1 MIVTPLTMLSTF
13 QALWRSTFPP
23 IPEAILADFKLLRA
37 ARLQSQIPLL
47 YLTLLLTIP
56 TTIYGSSKGAPFWVR
71 VGIPAVM
78 GIACLVRFFAWTKKS
93 KQKLDVQSAAK
104 MVTGA
109 TWVSGTLGTICSTW
123 CVVSFLTASP
133 ELRIYYPMIMAMGSL
148 ATAYCLST
156 IRGATIINLLIGLL
170 PISLLL
176 LFSGKRMDL
185 AAGTSLVVASAF
197 LLRMIFQQHEQLV
210 DLLLLQRQMRELA
223 DTDPLTGLPNRR
235 VLADRLDQ
243 EIQRAGPDSTF
254 ALALL
259 DLDGFK
265 PVNDQYGHGCG
276 DLLLCEVADRL
287 RKACGGHALPAR
299 LGGDEFAILVP
310 AGSALSLTAIADHM
324 LAALVPPYQIEGHVI
339 RVGASI
345 GVATWP
351 GDGATSRELFETAD
365 AALYA
370 VKAQRNERGADL
382 HDEGRTGHVKAA

>member
-1 MIVTPLTMLSTF
+1 MKSLV
-13 QALWRSTFPP
+13 QALWRTAFPP
-23 IPEAILADFKLLRA
+23 IPDEILGEFKLLRA
-37 ARLQSQIPLL
+37 NRLQSQIPLL

-56 TTIYGSSKGAPFWVR
+56 TTIYGSSQGAPAWVR
-71 VGIPAVM
+71 LGIPVAM
-78 GIACLVRFFAWTKKS
+78 GTACLVRFLAWMKKR
-93 KQKLDVQSAAK
+93 KIQLDPQSAAR
-104 MVTGA
+104 MITGA
-109 TWVSGTLGTICSTW
+109 TWVSGTLGTICSLW
-123 CVVSFLTASP
+123 CVESWLTAPP
-133 ELRIYYPMIMAMGSL
+133 ELRIYYPLIMAMGSL

-176 LFSGKRMDL
+176 LLSGNRMDL
-185 AAGTSLVVASAF
+185 AAGTSMVVASAF

-223 DTDPLTGLPNRR
+223 LTDPLTSLPNRR
-235 VLADRLDQ
+235 VLDERLEQ
-243 EIQRAGPDSTF
+243 EIERAAPGASF

-287 RKACGGHALPAR
+287 RKACGVNALAAR
-299 LGGDEFAILVP
+299 IGGDEFAILVP
-310 AGSALSLTAIADHM
+310 AGSAISLPAVADHI
-324 LAALVPPYQIEGHVI
+324 LSALVPPYQIEGHTL

-351 GDGATSRELFETAD
+351 GDGATSRSLFETAD
-365 AALYA
+365 TALYA
-370 VKAQRNERGADL
+370 VKAERREPRTESGNEGCVGQAR
-382 HDEGRTGHVKAA
+382 AA

>member
-1 MIVTPLTMLSTF
+1 MSSL
-13 QALWRSTFPP
+13 QALWRTTFPP

-37 ARLQSQIPLL
+37 SRLQSQIPLL

-56 TTIYGSSKGAPFWVR
+56 TTIYGSSQGAPAWVR
-71 VGIPAVM
+71 VGIPVVM
-78 GIACLVRFFAWTKKS
+78 GTACLVRFFAWTKKS
-93 KQKLDVQSAAK
+93 KQKLDEQSAEK
-104 MVTGA
+104 MVTAA
-109 TWVSGTLGTICSTW
+109 TWVSGSLGVICSTW
-123 CVVSFLTASP
+123 CVMSFLTAPP
-133 ELRIYYPMIMAMGSL
+133 ELRIYYPMIMSMGSL

-156 IRGATIINLLIGLL
+156 IRGATIINLVIGLL

-235 VLADRLDQ
+235 VLTERLEQ
-243 EIQRAGPDSTF
+243 EIERAGPDASF

-287 RKACGGHALPAR
+287 RKACGASALPAR
-299 LGGDEFAILVP
+299 IGGDEFAILVP
-310 AGSALSLTAIADHM
+310 AGSAISLAAIADHI
-324 LAALVPPYQIEGHVI
+324 LAALVPPYQIEGHI
-339 RVGASI
+339 LRVGASI

-351 GDGATSRELFETAD
+351 GDGTTSRSLFETAD
-365 AALYA
+365 IALYA
-370 VKAQRNERGADL
+370 IKAERRERGVEPGS
-382 HDEGRTGHVKAA
+382 EGRLGQAQAA

>member
-1 MIVTPLTMLSTF
+1 MTF
-13 QALWRSTFPP
+13 LVQPIWRAIFPP
-23 IPEAILADFKLLRA
+23 IPEAILGDFKLLRA
-37 ARLQSQIPLL
+37 SRLQSQIPLL

-56 TTIYGSSKGAPFWVR
+56 TTIYGSSQGAPAWVR
-71 VGIPAVM
+71 LGIPVVM
-78 GIACLVRFFAWTKKS
+78 GTACLVRFIAWMKKR
-93 KQKLDVQSAAK
+93 KIQLDVQSAAR
-104 MVTGA
+104 MTFGA
-109 TWVSGTLGTICSTW
+109 TWVSGTLGAICSTW
-123 CVVSFLTASP
+123 CVASWLTAP
-133 ELRIYYPMIMAMGSL
+133 AELRIYYPLIMAMGSL

-185 AAGTSLVVASAF
+185 AAGTSMVVASAF

-223 DTDPLTGLPNRR
+223 HTDPLTGLPNRR
-235 VLADRLDQ
+235 VLTERLEQ
-243 EIQRAGPDSTF
+243 EIERAGPDASF

-287 RKACGGHALPAR
+287 RKACGANALPAR
-299 LGGDEFAILVP
+299 IGGDEFAILVP
-310 AGSALSLTAIADHM
+310 AGSAMSLTAMADHI
-324 LAALVPPYQIEGHVI
+324 LAALVPPYQIEGHHLG
-339 RVGASI
+339 VGASI

-351 GDGATSRELFETAD
+351 GDGATSRSLFETAD
-365 AALYA
+365 TALYA
-370 VKAQRNERGADL
+370 VKAERRVEARS
-382 HDEGRTGHVKAA
+382 EGRAGQAQAA

>member
-1 MIVTPLTMLSTF
+1 MILVQT
-13 QALWRSTFPP
+13 LWRTMFPP
-23 IPEAILADFKLLRA
+23 IPDVILGDFKLLRA

-56 TTIYGSSKGAPFWVR
+56 TTIYGSSQGAPAWVR
-71 VGIPAVM
+71 VGIPVVM
-78 GIACLVRFFAWTKKS
+78 ATACLARFITWMKKR
-93 KQKLDVQSAAK
+93 KQTLDVHSAER

-109 TWVSGTLGTICSTW
+109 TWVSGSLGVICSVW
-123 CVVSFLTASP
+123 CVMSFLTAP
-133 ELRIYYPMIMAMGSL
+133 ADLRIYYPMIMSMGSL

-176 LFSGKRMDL
+176 LFSGNRMDL

-197 LLRMIFQQHEQLV
+197 LLRMIFQQHDQLV

-243 EIQRAGPDSTF
+243 EIERAGPDAGF

-265 PVNDQYGHGCG
+265 PVNDQYGPGCG

-287 RKACGGHALPAR
+287 RAACGPNALPAR

-310 AGSALSLTAIADHM
+310 AGSAISLAMVADHM
-324 LAALVPPYQIEGHVI
+324 LAALVPSYRIEGHVI

-351 GDGATSRELFETAD
+351 NDGATSRDLFETAD
-365 AALYA
+365 TALYA
-370 VKAQRNERGADL
+370 VKAQRNERCAPGG
-382 HDEGRTGHVKAA
+382 DEQPEERVQAA

>member
-1 MIVTPLTMLSTF
+1 MILVQT
-13 QALWRSTFPP
+13 LWRTTFPP
-23 IPEAILADFKLLRA
+23 IPEAILGDFKLLRA

-56 TTIYGSSKGAPFWVR
+56 TTIYGSSQGAPAWVR
-71 VGIPAVM
+71 VGIPVVM
-78 GIACLVRFFAWTKKS
+78 ATACLARFITWMKKR
-93 KQKLDVQSAAK
+93 KQTLDVQSAAR
-104 MVTGA
+104 MITAA
-109 TWVSGTLGTICSTW
+109 TWVSGSLGVICSIW
-123 CVVSFLTASP
+123 CVMSFLTAP
-133 ELRIYYPMIMAMGSL
+133 TDLRIYYPMIMSMGSL

-176 LFSGKRMDL
+176 LFSGNRMDL

-197 LLRMIFQQHEQLV
+197 LLRMIFQQHDQLV

-243 EIQRAGPDSTF
+243 EIERADPDTSF

-287 RKACGGHALPAR
+287 RAACGPNALPAR

-310 AGSALSLTAIADHM
+310 AGSAISLAMVADHM
-324 LAALVPPYQIEGHVI
+324 LAALVPPYRIEGHVI

-351 GDGATSRELFETAD
+351 GDGATSRDLFETAD
-365 AALYA
+365 TALYA
-370 VKAQRNERGADL
+370 VKAQRNERCTAGG
-382 HDEGRTGHVKAA
+382 DEEPTARVQAA

>member
-1 MIVTPLTMLSTF
+1 MILVQT
-13 QALWRSTFPP
+13 LWRTAFPP
-23 IPEAILADFKLLRA
+23 IPEAILGDFKLLRA

-56 TTIYGSSKGAPFWVR
+56 TTIYGSSQGAPAWVR
-71 VGIPAVM
+71 LGIPMVM
-78 GIACLVRFFAWTKKS
+78 GTACLVRFFVWTKKS
-93 KQKLDVQSAAK
+93 RQTLDVQSAER
-104 MVTGA
+104 MVIGA
-109 TWVSGTLGTICSTW
+109 TWVSGSLGVICSTW
-123 CVVSFLTASP
+123 CVVSFLTAAP
-133 ELRIYYPMIMAMGSL
+133 ELRIYYPMIMSMGSL

-156 IRGATIINLLIGLL
+156 IRGATIVNLLIGLL

-176 LFSGKRMDL
+176 LFSGNRMDL

-197 LLRMIFQQHEQLV
+197 LLRMIFQQHDQLV

-235 VLADRLDQ
+235 LLAERLDEQ
-243 EIQRAGPDSTF
+243 IQCAGPDASF

-287 RKACGGHALPAR
+287 REACGPNALPAR

-310 AGSALSLTAIADHM
+310 AGSAISLAVVADHM
-324 LAALVPPYQIEGHVI
+324 LAALVPPYRIEGHVI

-345 GVATWP
+345 GVAIWP
-351 GDGATSRELFETAD
+351 GDGATSRDLFETAD

-370 VKAQRNERGADL
+370 VKAQRNERSSPRG
-382 HDEGRTGHVKAA
+382 DEEPIARVQAA

>member
-1 MIVTPLTMLSTF
+1 MV
-13 QALWRSTFPP
+13 QALWRTAFPP
-23 IPEAILADFKLLRA
+23 IPEVILGDFKLLRA
-37 ARLQSQIPLL
+37 SRLQSQIPLL

-56 TTIYGSSKGAPFWVR
+56 TTIYGSSQGAPAWVR
-71 VGIPAVM
+71 FGIPVVM
-78 GIACLVRFFAWTKKS
+78 GTACLARFIAWTKKS
-93 KQKLDVQSAAK
+93 KLKLDVQTAAR

-109 TWVSGTLGTICSTW
+109 TWVSGTLGVICSTW
-123 CVVSFLTASP
+123 CVMSFLTAPP

-156 IRGATIINLLIGLL
+156 IRGATIINLVIGLL

-176 LFSGKRMDL
+176 LFSGNRMDL
-185 AAGTSLVVASAF
+185 AAAASLIVASAF
-197 LLRMIFQQHEQLV
+197 LLRMIFQQHDQLV

-235 VLADRLDQ
+235 VLDERLEQ
-243 EIQRAGPDSTF
+243 EIARAAPDAGF

-265 PVNDQYGHGCG
+265 PVNDQHGHGCG

-287 RKACGGHALPAR
+287 RGACGANALPAR
-299 LGGDEFAILVP
+299 IGGDEFAILVP
-310 AGSALSLTAIADHM
+310 AGSAISLATVADHM
-324 LAALVPPYQIEGHVI
+324 LAALVPPYQIEGHSL

-345 GVATWP
+345 GVAIWP
-351 GDGATSRELFETAD
+351 GDGATARSLFETAD

-370 VKAQRNERGADL
+370 VKAERGERRAG
-382 HDEGRTGHVKAA
+382 EAQAA

>member
-1 MIVTPLTMLSTF
+1 MVQT
-13 QALWRSTFPP
+13 LWRTVFPP
-23 IPEAILADFKLLRA
+23 IPDVILGDFKLLRA

-56 TTIYGSSKGAPFWVR
+56 TTIYGSSQGAPAWVR
-71 VGIPAVM
+71 VGMPAVM
-78 GIACLVRFFAWTKKS
+78 GTACLLRFIAWMKKR
-93 KQKLDVQSAAK
+93 KQTLDVQGAAR
-104 MVTGA
+104 MINGA
-109 TWVSGTLGTICSTW
+109 TWVSGTLGVICSTW
-123 CVVSFLTASP
+123 CVMSFLTAAP

-176 LFSGKRMDL
+176 LFSGSRMDL

-235 VLADRLDQ
+235 VLAERLEL
-243 EIQRAGPDSTF
+243 EIQFARHGSSF

-265 PVNDQYGHGCG
+265 PVNDQYGHACG

-287 RKACGGHALPAR
+287 RKACGIHALPAR

-310 AGSALSLTAIADHM
+310 GGSAIALAAVADHM
-324 LAALVPPYQIEGHVI
+324 LAALVPPYQIEGRVI

-370 VKAQRNERGADL
+370 VKAQRNERANPGD
-382 HDEGRTGHVKAA
+382 DGRAGQVRAA

>member
-1 MIVTPLTMLSTF
+1 MILAQT
-13 QALWRSTFPP
+13 LWRTVFPP
-23 IPEAILADFKLLRA
+23 IPEAILGDFKLLRA
-37 ARLQSQIPLL
+37 SRLQSQIPLL

-56 TTIYGSSKGAPFWVR
+56 TTIYGSSQGAPAWVR
-71 VGIPAVM
+71 VGIPVVM
-78 GIACLVRFFAWTKKS
+78 GTACLARFLTWMKKR
-93 KQKLDVQSAAK
+93 KQVLDVQGAAK
-104 MVTGA
+104 MITAA

-123 CVVSFLTASP
+123 CVISFLTAP
-133 ELRIYYPMIMAMGSL
+133 TDLRIYYPMIMSMGSL

-176 LFSGKRMDL
+176 LFSGNRMDL

-197 LLRMIFQQHEQLV
+197 LLRMIFQQHDQLV

-235 VLADRLDQ
+235 VLAERLDEQ
-243 EIQRAGPDSTF
+243 IARAGPNASF

-276 DLLLCEVADRL
+276 DFLLCEVADRL
-287 RKACGGHALPAR
+287 REACGPHALPAR

-310 AGSALSLTAIADHM
+310 AGSAISLATVADHM
-324 LAALVPPYQIEGHVI
+324 LAALVPPYRIEGHVI

-351 GDGATSRELFETAD
+351 GDGATSRDLFEIAD

-370 VKAQRNERGADL
+370 VKAQRNERCSPGGNEAPT
-382 HDEGRTGHVKAA
+382 ERVQAA

>member
-1 MIVTPLTMLSTF
+1 MR
-13 QALWRSTFPP
+13 ALVQTLRRTAFPP
-23 IPEAILADFKLLRA
+23 VPEEIVGDFKLLRA

-56 TTIYGSSKGAPFWVR
+56 TTIYGSSQGAPAWVR
-71 VGIPAVM
+71 LGIPVVM
-78 GIACLVRFFAWTKKS
+78 GTACFARFIAWMRKRKT
-93 KQKLDVQSAAK
+93 QLDVVSAGRMITA
-104 MVTGA
+104 A
-109 TWVSGTLGTICSTW
+109 TWVSGTLGVICSTW
-123 CVVSFLTASP
+123 CVASWLTAP
-133 ELRIYYPMIMAMGSL
+133 PALRIYYPMIMAMGSL

-156 IRGATIINLLIGLL
+156 IRWATIINLLIGLL

-176 LFSGKRMDL
+176 LCSGNRMDL

-210 DLLLLQRQMRELA
+210 DLLLLQRQMGELA
-223 DTDPLTGLPNRR
+223 NTDPLTGLPNRR
-235 VLADRLDQ
+235 ALAERLEQ
-243 EIQRAGPDSTF
+243 EIERAGPAASF

-265 PVNDQYGHGCG
+265 PVNDQYGHACG

-287 RKACGGHALPAR
+287 RKACGVHALPAR

-310 AGSALSLTAIADHM
+310 AGSAISLAAIADHM
-324 LAALVPPYQIEGHVI
+324 LAALVPPYQIERHVI

-351 GDGATSRELFETAD
+351 GDGATARALFETAD
-365 AALYA
+365 TALYA
-370 VKAQRNERGADL
+370 VKAQRNDGTAEPRRKP
-382 HDEGRTGHVKAA
+382 RTGQAQAA

>member
-1 MIVTPLTMLSTF
+1 MILVAT
-13 QALWRSTFPP
+13 LWRTMFPP
-23 IPEAILADFKLLRA
+23 IPDVILGDFKLLRA

-56 TTIYGSSKGAPFWVR
+56 TTIYGSSQGAPAWVR
-71 VGIPAVM
+71 LGIPVVM
-78 GIACLVRFFAWTKKS
+78 GAACLARFITWMKKR
-93 KQKLDVQSAAK
+93 KQTLDVHSAER

-109 TWVSGTLGTICSTW
+109 TWVSGSLGVICSIW
-123 CVVSFLTASP
+123 CVMSFLTAP
-133 ELRIYYPMIMAMGSL
+133 ADLRIYYPMIMSMGSL

-176 LFSGKRMDL
+176 LFSGNRMDL

-197 LLRMIFQQHEQLV
+197 LLRMIFQQHDQLV

-235 VLADRLDQ
+235 VLAERLDEQ
-243 EIQRAGPDSTF
+243 IQRAGPNASF

-287 RKACGGHALPAR
+287 RAACGPNALPAR

-310 AGSALSLTAIADHM
+310 AGSAISLAAIADHM
-324 LAALVPPYQIEGHVI
+324 LAALVPPYRIEGHVI

-351 GDGATSRELFETAD
+351 GDGATSRDLFETAD

-370 VKAQRNERGADL
+370 VKAQRNERCTPGG
-382 HDEGRTGHVKAA
+382 DEEPEARVQAA

>member
-1 MIVTPLTMLSTF
+1 MVVTPLTMISLIQT
-13 QALWRSTFPP
+13 LWRTVFPP
-23 IPEAILADFKLLRA
+23 IPESILGDFKLLRA

-56 TTIYGSSKGAPFWVR
+56 TTIYGSSQGAPAWVR
-71 VGIPAVM
+71 VGIPVVM
-78 GIACLVRFFAWTKKS
+78 GTACLVRFFAWMKKR
-93 KQKLDVQSAAK
+93 KQLLDEHSAAR
-104 MVTGA
+104 MIAGA

-123 CVVSFLTASP
+123 CVVSFLTAPP

-176 LFSGKRMDL
+176 LFSGSRMDL

-197 LLRMIFQQHEQLV
+197 LLRMIFQQHDQLV

-235 VLADRLDQ
+235 VLAERLDQ
-243 EIQRAGPDSTF
+243 EIARAGPNASF

-287 RKACGGHALPAR
+287 RKACGPHALPAR

-310 AGSALSLTAIADHM
+310 VGSAISLGAVADHV
-324 LAALVPPYQIEGHVI
+324 LAALVPPYLIEGHVI
-339 RVGASI
+339 KVGASI

-351 GDGATSRELFETAD
+351 ADGSTSRSLFETAD

-370 VKAQRNERGADL
+370 IKAQRNERPAGPR
-382 HDEGRTGHVKAA
+382 DEPRKGRAQAA

>member
-1 MIVTPLTMLSTF
+1 MIAAQT
-13 QALWRSTFPP
+13 LWRTMFPP
-23 IPEAILADFKLLRA
+23 IPDVILGDFKLLRA

-56 TTIYGSSKGAPFWVR
+56 TTIYGSSQGAPAWVR
-71 VGIPAVM
+71 VGIPVVM
-78 GIACLVRFFAWTKKS
+78 GAACLVRFIAWTKKS

-104 MVTGA
+104 MITGA
-109 TWVSGTLGTICSTW
+109 TWVSGTLGVICSTW
-123 CVVSFLTASP
+123 CVVSFRTAAP
-133 ELRIYYPMIMAMGSL
+133 ELRIYYPMIMSMGSL

-176 LFSGKRMDL
+176 LFSGNRMDL

-197 LLRMIFQQHEQLV
+197 LLRMIFQQHDQLV

-235 VLADRLDQ
+235 VLAERLDQ
-243 EIQRAGPDSTF
+243 EIARAGPDASF

-287 RKACGGHALPAR
+287 RKACGANALPAR

-310 AGSALSLTAIADHM
+310 AGSTISLAVVADHM

-351 GDGATSRELFETAD
+351 GDGATSRDLFETAD
-365 AALYA
+365 VALYA
-370 VKAQRNERGADL
+370 VKARRNEGCAGPG
-382 HDEGRTGHVKAA
+382 DEERIRAA

>member
-1 MIVTPLTMLSTF
+1 
-13 QALWRSTFPP
+13 
-23 IPEAILADFKLLRA
+23 
-37 ARLQSQIPLL
+37 
-47 YLTLLLTIP
+47 
-56 TTIYGSSKGAPFWVR
+56 
-71 VGIPAVM
+71 VGIPVVM
-78 GIACLVRFFAWTKKS
+78 GTACLVRFFAWMKKRR
-93 KQKLDVQSAAK
+93 QLLDEHSAAR
-104 MVTGA
+104 MIAGA

-123 CVVSFLTASP
+123 CVVSFLTAPP

-176 LFSGKRMDL
+176 LFSGSRMDL

-197 LLRMIFQQHEQLV
+197 LLRMIFQQHDQLV

-235 VLADRLDQ
+235 VLAERLDR
-243 EIQRAGPDSTF
+243 EIARAGPDASF

-287 RKACGGHALPAR
+287 RKACGAHALPAR

-310 AGSALSLTAIADHM
+310 AGSALSLAVIADHM

-382 HDEGRTGHVKAA
+382 RDEGRAGHVKAA